1 MKFRQGAFGVDI
13 GFGHG
18 DQTSL
23 VAEGVGNGCFVCNV
37 GKRRPGELV
46 GISFCSKGN
55 ALVRIGWRNGGNWD
69 WRIPTVFVPVTG
81 KADAEGWIRTDWCVT
96 VPDGADGFGLMLG
109 VRQCAGEKTDLGV
122 ATLQYRKTSRVEVTD
137 AAKAVSWLKRRKL
150 TDCFRIPA
158 PEVAKTAVK
167 KLLTAGTRVP
177 GCALVEDRSYS
188 LK

>member
-1 MKFRQGAFGVDI
+1 MKLYEINEAILRLTEQLTVDEE
-13 GFGHG
+13 
-18 DQTSL
+18 T
-23 VAEGVGNGCFVCNV
+23 
-37 GKRRPGELV
+37 GE
-46 GISFCSKGN
+46 
-55 ALVRIGWRNGGNWD
+55 
-69 WRIPTVFVPVTG
+69 VTG
-81 KADAEGWIRTDWCVT
+81 NLDEVCAEIDALQMERHSILEFLAKLVLNLRAEIAALKAEEDRLHDRRSHLEKKVERLLQILDRE
-96 VPDGADGFGLMLG
+96 
-109 VRQCAGEKTDLGV
+109 CAGEKTDLGV